1 MDMDIPALSVAMAQA
16 NITNQLGTAMLSN
29 ALEMAEGNGDSMV
42 RMMENSVTPEIG
54 GNIDVSV

>member
-1 MDMDIPALSVAMAQA
+1 MDIPALSVAMAQA